1 MDFHSRTRLA
11 VRLATVFLLAFG
23 VSQGTA
29 RAQSPESSH
38 ASEIARQAL
47 DAVRQNWAL
56 ARYDEARQVRVAIN
70 LRGAG
75 SQGVTANLVVDRGSP
90 RWRLDAAGGVGPLT
104 VWATADR
111 VALHVPSLK
120 QYATRAGGELAR
132 HAGDAGGL
140 DAEVAAMQARLEGGY
155 TALSLG
161 GEETIDGAGTWRLN
175 DQPEPGTTVSYW
187 IDRRTHL
194 PRRIVLD
201 RPGRRDVR
209 VELAYSS
216 GARPSGATVYLQGQR
231 DVEIR
236 LTPTY
241 ERSGRVSRVQIITRP
256 AGGTSITTDVT
267 LDWSPVT
274 GAGFFQ
280 FTPPAGASEV
290 PFGQLSQGVLL
301 MAAGALGGLLPVFLG
316 AS

>member
-1 MDFHSRTRLA
+1 MRLCSRTRTA
-11 VRLATVFLLAFG
+11 ARIAAAFLLALG
-23 VSQGTA
+23 LSVGAA
-29 RAQSPESSH
+29 RAQT
-38 ASEIARQAL
+38 ATDARAIEIARQAL
-47 DAVRQNWAL
+47 DAVRESWAL
-56 ARYDEARQVRVAIN
+56 ARYDEARRVRAAVN

-75 SQGVTANLVVDRGSP
+75 SQGVTANLLLDRGVP

-104 VWATADR
+104 LWAMPDR

-120 QYATRAGGELAR
+120 QYATRAGGDLAR
-132 HAGDAGGL
+132 VADGAGGL
-140 DAEVAAMQARLEGGY
+140 DAEVAAMRAHLDGGY

-161 GEETIDGAGTWRLN
+161 GEETIDGAATWRL
-175 DQPEPGTTVSYW
+175 DDRPEPGTTASYW
-187 IDRRTHL
+187 IDQGSHL

-209 VELAYSS
+209 VELAYGS
-216 GARPSGATVYLQGQR
+216 GPRPSGATVYLQGQR

-236 LTPTY
+236 LVPNY
-241 ERSGRVSRVQIITRP
+241 EGSGRVSRVQIVTRP
-256 AGGTSITTDVT
+256 AGGAPITTDIT
-267 LDWSPVT
+267 FDWSPAT
-274 GAGFFQ
+274 AAGFFE
-280 FTPPAGASEV
+280 FTPPVGASEV